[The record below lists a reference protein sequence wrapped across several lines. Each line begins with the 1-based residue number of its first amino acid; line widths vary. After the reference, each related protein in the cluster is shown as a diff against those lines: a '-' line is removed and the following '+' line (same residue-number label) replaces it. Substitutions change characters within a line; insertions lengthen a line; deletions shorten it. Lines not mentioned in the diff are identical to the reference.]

1 MAVAFDPL
9 IIEPVDRLALEGEI
23 AAALNDPASRI
34 FLDTNVLMWTYGLHQ
49 GARTDLCDWLQS
61 GPQAGRIHVPRRVI
75 HEFSAH
81 RDASEKLYPFGQEF
95 KPLGKLMERF
105 EQMAPLVADD
115 AWALAN
121 GFVDRASYLR
131 LVADAHA
138 ELRRLVGPVTRGEKL
153 EKLHQ
158 QLLPVFNALA
168 LEGDIF
174 LDMVGLHAAYEA
186 RAELRVPPGYKDM
199 RKGKGSEAAN
209 LAAGAPATSGANR
222 FGDLAIWDEI
232 LTFVAIEAP
241 DTTSVVIITHDTK
254 PDWSYIPGRIVD
266 SDGHAKPNPQSGPAQ
281 LTVAQPMLV
290 HELRKRTS
298 AVALYIVTVPQLAV
312 VANGHEVGFR
322 FTELA
327 RAVQVGADAETV
339 TDEQLAVVDDAPD
352 SDDGDEG
359 GAAPAEGNAG
369 PEVAPEAAPVVVI
382 EPVGGEALAAFLA
395 APPVEA
401 LADRAYVADR
411 EGPAEFGAAIQG
423 LRSNNWYLQNPAI
436 RDGMALLSEGQA
448 TLLQA
453 FIFGRNIYQA
463 AVGTAADA
471 MRLLEDFSS
480 RGAHCPPPLIAAV
493 YAGALFELYFDGEGA
508 LRLVPKD
515 GQIGPLL
522 RHQRTATLAPAIG
535 FIRQRLMDAHLL
547 VRPSLD
553 APTVRLTVSF
563 EGDNVIAVMFGDV
576 PLTEPHDEAD
586 FGASP
591 LPASAS
597 WRRLR
602 SLVADYFAAPEE
614 QIDLDPTFEGTR
626 LVADLQFIHWNPVD
640 GPPFG

>member
-9 IIEPVDRLALEGEI
+9 IIEPVDRLALEREI
-23 AAALNDPASRI
+23 AAVLNDPASRM
-34 FLDTNVLMWTYGLHQ
+34 FLDTNVLMWMYGLHQ
-49 GARTDLCDWLQS
+49 GARTDLCNWLQS

-105 EQMAPLVADD
+105 EQMIPLIADD

-131 LVADAHA
+131 QVGDARAD
-138 ELRRLVGPVTRGEKL
+138 LRRLVGPVTKGEKL

-158 QLLPVFNALA
+158 QLLPVFNSLA
-168 LEGDIF
+168 LDGDIF
-174 LDMVGLHAAYEA
+174 SDMSALHAAYEA
-186 RAELRVPPGYKDM
+186 RAEFRMSPGYKDV
-199 RKGKGSEAAN
+199 RKGKGAEASN
-209 LAAGAPATSGANR
+209 LAAGAPAMSGANR

-232 LTFVAIEAP
+232 LRFVELGAP
-241 DTTSVVIITHDTK
+241 DTSAVVIITHDAK
-254 PDWSYIPGRIVD
+254 PDWSYTPGRIVD
-266 SDGHAKPNPQSGPAQ
+266 SDGRAKPNPQSGPAQ

-290 HELRKRTS
+290 HELRKRTG

-312 VANGHEVGFR
+312 VANGHEVGFK
-322 FTELA
+322 FSELA
-327 RAVQVGADAETV
+327 RAVQVGAEEEAT
-339 TDEQLAVVDDAPD
+339 TDEQSAIAEDVIAGE
-352 SDDGDEG
+352 DGDEG
-359 GAAPAEGNAG
+359 
-369 PEVAPEAAPVVVI
+369 APVVLDGDIAPNDAPEVI
-382 EPVGGEALAAFLA
+382 AIEGVAPVDGAALAAFLA
-395 APPVEA
+395 APPAEA

-411 EGPAEFGAAIQG
+411 EGFAEFDAAIKG
-423 LRSNNWYLQNPAI
+423 LRSSNWYLQNPAV
-436 RDGMALLSEGQA
+436 RDGMALLSEGRA

-453 FIFGRNIYQA
+453 FIFGRNLYQA

-480 RGAHCPPPLIAAV
+480 RVAHCPPPLAV
-493 YAGALFELYFDGEGA
+493 ALYAGALFELYFDGEGS

-522 RHQRTATLAPAIG
+522 RHQRTAVLAPAIS
-535 FIRQRLMDAHLL
+535 FIRQRLADAHLL
-547 VRPSLD
+547 VRPSVD
-553 APTVRLTVSF
+553 APTIQLTLSF
-563 EGDNVIAVMFGDV
+563 DAETVTGVTLGEV

-591 LPASAS
+591 LPESAS

-602 SLVADYFAAPEE
+602 SLIADYFAAPEE
-614 QIDLDPTFEGTR
+614 QIDLEPVFEGTR

-640 GPPFG
+640 GPGFD